1 MMNCIDET
9 AESPISVFPLSPLTT
24 VAGEQETI
32 EWLQGLWASVP
43 DFPARPVDLRPEP
56 IGNPR

>member
-1 MMNCIDET
+1 MNYIDET
-9 AESPISVFPLSPLTT
+9 TESPISEFALSPLTA
-24 VAGEQETI
+24 VANDQETI

-43 DFPARPVDLRPEP
+43 DFPDRPVDLRPEP

>member
-9 AESPISVFPLSPLTT
+9 AESPISAFPLSPLTA
-24 VAGEQETI
+24 VAGDQETI

-43 DFPARPVDLRPEP
+43 DFPDRLPDLPPATVEMP
-56 IGNPR
+56 